1 MLKLN
6 FGKGDD
12 SGVLALAVTST
23 PSILESALSCSEGE
37 FALALSK
44 YEIKIANMFFYF

>member
-1 MLKLN
+1 MNAEEQENTEQNKEDQEC
-6 FGKGDD
+6 K
-12 SGVLALAVTST
+12 
-23 PSILESALSCSEGE
+23 GE